1 MLNPE
6 AITRKHFDNLH
17 ARPRPTHIKPQHWKE
32 WLKSGVAPE
41 LIKNNIRSLAGATP
55 KDYLCYSDSLERTNT
70 GRLVSH
76 LLRQYVHTEQGDWW
90 CGPREIARLAFQ
102 STSATSE
109 VL

>member
-1 MLNPE
+1 MLKPS

-17 ARPRPTHIKPQHWKE
+17 APKRPNHIEPSHWKE

-41 LIKNNIRSLAGATP
+41 LIENDIRSLAGATP

-70 GRLVSH
+70 GQLASH
-76 LLRQYVHTEQGDWW
+76 LLRQYAHTEQGDWW
-90 CGPREIARLAFQ
+90 CDPRVIARLASQ